1 MKNSKKSRQAT
12 VTRNTKETRIKVSLN
27 LDGRGHVSVETGLP
41 FLDHMLTLLGV
52 HGVFDLA
59 TKATGD
65 LEVDVHHTNED
76 LGLTLGQAFA
86 KALGDARGIQR
97 FGWAYVPMEEALAR
111 VALDCS
117 GRPKLVVRDLRR
129 PRTRLTGSGTSYQ
142 WQDLEHWL
150 ESFVR
155 VAKLTV
161 HVDLFAGEDF
171 HHTCEA
177 VFKALGKALAQAVRR
192 NPRIKGVPSSKGRL

>member
-1 MKNSKKSRQAT
+1 MRRAQVARQ
-12 VTRNTKETRIKVSLN
+12 TRETKIKAALN
-27 LDGRGHVSVETGLP
+27 LDGSGKVSVGTGVP

-52 HGVFDLA
+52 HGVFDLVV
-59 TKATGD
+59 KATGD

-111 VALDCS
+111 VVLDCS

-129 PRTRLTGSGTSYQ
+129 PRTRLVGSGTSYQ
-142 WQDLEHWL
+142 WRDLEHWL

-155 VAKLTV
+155 AAKLTV

-171 HHTCEA
+171 HHSCEA

-192 NPRIKGVPSSKGRL
+192 NPRVKGIPSSKGRL

>member
-1 MKNSKKSRQAT
+1 MRRAQVARQ
-12 VTRNTKETRIKVSLN
+12 TRETKIKAVLN
-27 LDGRGHVSVETGLP
+27 LDGSGKVSVGTGVP

-52 HGVFDLA
+52 HGVFDLVV
-59 TKATGD
+59 KATGD

-111 VALDCS
+111 VVLDCS

-129 PRTRLTGSGTSYQ
+129 PRTRLVGSGTSYQ
-142 WQDLEHWL
+142 WRDLEHWL

-155 VAKLTV
+155 AAKLTV

-171 HHTCEA
+171 HHACEA

-192 NPRIKGVPSSKGRL
+192 NPRLKGIPSSKGRL